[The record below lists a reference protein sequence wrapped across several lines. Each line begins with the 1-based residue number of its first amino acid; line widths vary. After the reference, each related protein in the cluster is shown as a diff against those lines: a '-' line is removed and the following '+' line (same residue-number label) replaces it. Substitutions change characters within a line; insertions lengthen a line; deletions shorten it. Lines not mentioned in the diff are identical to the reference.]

1 MQYFENVLQILIAF
15 IKIASGKYLHKVSGI
30 KLADN
35 KLKRRAQN
43 CDRLKTYA

>member
-15 IKIASGKYLHKVSGI
+15 IKIARGKYLHKVSGI

-35 KLKRRAQN
+35 KF
-43 CDRLKTYA
+43 